1 MIAGKGR
8 TPVGKN
14 ADKFSPGDIRLHMS
28 FGEVG
33 QPETLERALEEKA
46 GAVEHELSVDTDVEV
61 STILLELPSVQAAAV
76 RR

>member
-14 ADKFSPGDIRLHMS
+14 ADKFSLRDVRLYMS
-28 FGEVG
+28 LGEVG
-33 QPETLERALEEKA
+33 QPETLECTLEEKA
-46 GAVEHELSVDTDVEV
+46 RAVEHKLSLDTDVEV